1 MLLKDKVVVIT
12 GGAGLNGLGFATAR
26 LMAAMAHASP
36 CSTWSAPSPPR
47 RPRNS
52 APDHLG
58 IVADVTDKARAMPP
72 PPRCCKAFGRID
84 ALVNNA
90 GITQPV
96 KTLDITGAD
105 YDRILDVSLRGT
117 LYMSQAVL
125 PAMQKQ
131 ESGSIVCISSV
142 SAQRG
147 GGILG
152 GPHYSAAKAG
162 VLGLAR
168 AMAREFGPAGIRINS
183 ITPGLI
189 GTDII
194 KGKLTEEKKA
204 EIAET
209 IPLARLGRAEDIAG
223 ACVFLASDLSAV
235 LHGHHARR
243 QRRHVD
249 PLSRSSRLHFYNPG
263 DRHDRIPSSPLE
275 FTRRSCWPR
284 LRRSRC
290 SRSSRAARTP
300 PSSNSSTPPARTRP
314 TRSTCAPRKRST
326 ASARPPRAGS
336 TSSSFRPTNSA
347 ATPTCWRRCAM
358 ARSSSS
364 TCRR

>member
-1 MLLKDKVVVIT
+1 MLLKDKVAIIT

-26 LMAAMAHASP
+26 LMAAHGARVAILDLAGAEP
-36 CSTWSAPSPPR
+36 A
-47 RPRNS
+47 
-52 APDHLG
+52 AAAALLG
-58 IVADVTDKARAMPP
+58 SGHVGVVADVTQKGDCEAAVAEVLQ
-72 PPRCCKAFGRID
+72 AFGRVD

-96 KTLDITGAD
+96 KTLEITGAD
-105 YDRILDVSLRGT
+105 YDRVLDVSLRGT

-125 PAMQKQ
+125 PAMRRQQ
-131 ESGSIVCISSV
+131 GGAIVCISSV

-168 AMAREFGPAGIRINS
+168 AMAREFGPEGIRINS

-223 ACVFLASDLSAV
+223 ACVFLASDLSQYCTGITLDV
-235 LHGHHARR
+235 NGGMLIH
-243 QRRHVD
+243 
-249 PLSRSSRLHFYNPG
+249 
-263 DRHDRIPSSPLE
+263 
-275 FTRRSCWPR
+275 
-284 LRRSRC
+284 
-290 SRSSRAARTP
+290 
-300 PSSNSSTPPARTRP
+300 
-314 TRSTCAPRKRST
+314 
-326 ASARPPRAGS
+326 
-336 TSSSFRPTNSA
+336 
-347 ATPTCWRRCAM
+347 
-358 ARSSSS
+358 
-364 TCRR
+364 